1 MGRPMAAT
9 LRRAGVELVVYN
21 RSPEPREALKNLG
34 ADAVEHPAAL
44 FERCDA
50 IILMLADDAAVDAVL
65 GRGGSDFAT
74 RVKDRLIINMGT
86 HAPGWSRTLAAAVGA
101 AGGAYVEAPVSGSKL
116 PAERGEL
123 VAMLAGA
130 DDDVARAKSLIAP
143 MCRQIVTTGE
153 VSTALAMKLAVNLY
167 LMATV
172 TALAEAF
179 NLARAQDLDLD
190 IFGAVI
196 SAGQLRSD
204 VAVSKLAKMI
214 CQDFAPQAAI
224 ADVCKN
230 VRLIADAARLV
241 GATSPLLD
249 ESRRRFEAV
258 LARGDGDLDMAA
270 VAKTYALKA

>member
-1 MGRPMAAT
+1 MAAA

-21 RSPEPREALKNLG
+21 RSPGAREALKTLG
-34 ADAVEHPAAL
+34 AEAVDYPAAL

-50 IILMLADDAAVDAVL
+50 VILMLADDAAVEAVL
-65 GRGGSDFAT
+65 GSGGPDFAA
-74 RVKDRLIINMGT
+74 RVKGRLIINMGT
-86 HAPGWSRTLAAAVGA
+86 HAPAWSRTLAKTARA
-101 AGGAYVEAPVSGSKL
+101 AGGAYVEAPVSGSRL
-116 PAERGEL
+116 AAERGEL

-130 DDDVARAKSLIAP
+130 NDDVARARSLIAP
-143 MCRQIVTTGE
+143 MCRLIVTTGD

-196 SAGQLRSD
+196 GAGQLRSD
-204 VAVSKLAKMI
+204 VAVGKLAKMI
-214 CQDFAPQAAI
+214 RQDFAPQAAI

-230 VRLIADAARLV
+230 ARLVADAARRV